1 MSFDLIDALY
11 RSRLTLMKILE
22 MRGYEVEAYSR
33 FSPRDM
39 QAMAVNLPAAG
50 FTVPHKT
57 SDKKCTVIYLQTRL
71 TRKVG
76 VITDRFEEEGKEAPD
91 YEKMDLIVMT
101 QEPIKELHHVLA
113 LDLWTEKKLRA
124 AFFCIH
130 NIINNPMD
138 HILVPPHERVT
149 PEEQE
154 AVLAKVT
161 AKSQLPVIRFH
172 LDPIGRILG
181 LVPGEI
187 VKITRPSPSAGV
199 YTIYRVC
206 VP

>member
-11 RSRLTLMKILE
+11 RSRVTLMKVLKL
-22 MRGYEVEAYSR
+22 RGYEVDAYAR

-50 FTVPHKT
+50 FTVSHK
-57 SDKKCTVIYLQTRL
+57 SEDKKCTVIYQQTRL
-71 TRKVG
+71 TRKVAT
-76 VITDRFEEEGKEAPD
+76 IIDRFEEEGKPIPD
-91 YEKMDLIVMT
+91 YDKMDLIVMT
-101 QEPIKELHHVLA
+101 MEPIKELHHL
-113 LDLWTEKKLRA
+113 LSLELWTEKKLRT
-124 AFFCIH
+124 AFFCIY

-149 PEEQE
+149 PEEYE
-154 AVLAKVT
+154 AVMSKVT
-161 AKSQLPVIRFH
+161 NKSQLPVIRFH

-187 VKITRPSPSAGV
+187 VKVTRPSPSAGV